1 MRITILLLALGTAL
15 VAVGPVAAQDDF
27 DTVRLSDDEQTDEAM
42 PNPDANDND
51 ANDNDANDSDAADLD
66 APADDEAPADNNRP
80 PADVPEEIGGAGQ
93 PASPLGNIE
102 NRWRYRFDNGRWWYW
117 SAQRQWWYWNDG
129 TWQRLADDRGNRPA
143 DSGSAGSRAGTP
155 GAGGVGG
162 GSGGG
167 GGRGSA
173 LGQQRAGGQRSGQNL
188 GGPGLG
194 GQALGA
200 GGTQDFNTWFNAYR
214 GFSTGRAALRT
225 AEQGGAELGTAD
237 IGAEAEAN
245 AAETFTYGGIPRRQA
260 ERRRAGIGR
269 TMRGSGSWFSSGSP
283 FGIRYGYGSG
293 FGFGGYGFDNP
304 YGYGSRTG
312 SGGAYGY
319 GFGPFG
325 SVGGQTGERLSSLIS
340 GGAEPQLIGP
350 EPPGIGAPQRL
361 ESAVGGSVSRAGA
374 GARRL
379 GGGASGGAGS
389 GSGGAGD

>member
-1 MRITILLLALGTAL
+1 MRTTILLLGWAL
-15 VAVGPVAAQDDF
+15 VATGPLAAQDDL
-27 DTVRLSDDEQTDEAM
+27 DTALASDSEQPGEAAR
-42 PNPDANDND
+42 DAN
-51 ANDNDANDSDAADLD
+51 ANGFDGPDLD
-66 APADDEAPADNNRP
+66 APAGDDAP
-80 PADVPEEIGGAGQ
+80 PADDPEQLGEDKR

-129 TWQRLADDRGNRPA
+129 AWQRLADDRGNQPA
-143 DSGSAGSRAGTP
+143 EQGQGGAGARRTEGGARGRAGARG
-155 GAGGVGG
+155 GAP
-162 GSGGG
+162 GSGPQG
-167 GGRGSA
+167 
-173 LGQQRAGGQRSGQNL
+173 AGGQRLGQNL

-214 GFSTGRAALRT
+214 GFSTGRTALRT
-225 AEQGGAELGTAD
+225 AEQGGAELGTAE
-237 IGAEAEAN
+237 IGAEGEAN

-293 FGFGGYGFDNP
+293 FGYGGYGFDNP
-304 YGYGSRTG
+304 YGYGSRSG

-325 SVGGQTGERLSSLIS
+325 SVGGQTGERLSSLIT